1 MNNYND
7 NFNGE
12 DILDIKS
19 PYIKNNTYSIDEVR
33 ERISKRASGL
43 QEKIGGHILSVNKE
57 LERGGSDTLL
67 RQKITNVSK
76 KIVGEEIKKFAEV
89 AGKEISQEFE
99 NLEKRLEK
107 KNHNQISERLN
118 YFEQSMY
125 DNLIAQ
131 NQNLVGLEKGLSEK
145 INSDMKRLNSLL
157 SDIENRL
164 KDLEVFSLSG
174 NKNIVKIEPEEEKEE
189 EIKDEEYTIV
199 ITEKKEE
206 PAPNIES
213 KSILDNMKE
222 ILNSSLTQKV
232 KDEHV
237 AKDPKIE
244 KYYSDEDSRGSEE
257 KYINEKLKQVSDLFK
272 KDGAFFKKN
281 TFTSKIKDLN
291 TEEFLND
298 SDEVKNIDKKD
309 REKMTDILINLM
321 DSLNIDP
328 AEDENIEMFLKKC
341 YQKEYREKK

>member
-19 PYIKNNTYSIDEVR
+19 PYIKNSTYSIDEVR
-33 ERISKRASGL
+33 DRISKRASDL
-43 QEKIGGHILSVNKE
+43 QEKVGGHILSVNKE

-76 KIVGEEIKKFAEV
+76 KVVGEEIKKFAEI
-89 AGKEISQEFE
+89 AGKEISKEFE

-107 KNHNQISERLN
+107 KNKDQISERLN

-145 INSDMKRLNSLL
+145 IDSDIYKLNSLL

-174 NKNIVKIEPEEEKEE
+174 NKNLPKVEEEV
-189 EIKDEEYTIV
+189 KDEDYTIIV
-199 ITEKKEE
+199 
-206 PAPNIES
+206 AES
-213 KSILDNMKE
+213 KDEAIPVNENISVLEDMKE

-232 KDEHV
+232 KDDHV
-237 AKDPKIE
+237 AKDPRIE
-244 KYYSDEDSRGSEE
+244 KYYYDESNRELEE
-257 KYINEKLKQVSDLFK
+257 VYINEKIKNISDSFK
-272 KDGAFFKKN
+272 KEGLLFNKN
-281 TFTSKIKDLN
+281 TFKSKLKDLN

-298 SDEVKNIDKKD
+298 SEESKNVDESDKE
-309 REKMTDILINLM
+309 RMSSILINLM

-328 AEDENIEMFLKKC
+328 EEDENIEMFLKKC